1 MRANVAPHQSNVNSD
16 AQMDWFDWT
25 GKGRATDMTV
35 DSAMAALAAII
46 FIGPLLA
53 LAVAAVRFGAD
64 SRPGVGDPDRRPW
77 LIGH

>member
-1 MRANVAPHQSNVNSD
+1 MRVNVAPHQSNVNSNASD
-16 AQMDWFDWT
+16 GLVRLDR
-25 GKGRATDMTV
+25 KGRATDMTI

-77 LIGH
+77 LVSH

>member
-1 MRANVAPHQSNVNSD
+1 MPANVAPHQSNVNSD
-16 AQMDWFDWT
+16 TQIGLVRLDR
-25 GKGRATDMTV
+25 KGRATDMTI
-35 DSAMAALAAII
+35 DSAMVALAAII

>member
-1 MRANVAPHQSNVNSD
+1 
-16 AQMDWFDWT
+16 
-25 GKGRATDMTV
+25 MTI
-35 DSAMAALAAII
+35 DSAMAALAAIV